1 MGVLLKAHLPSV
13 SGFQSQQEGGEGMGL
28 TRTEPLGGHRAPCPG
43 SFHLFQLGP
52 ECTLRQSGPL
62 QLCVT
67 ENNSH
72 CLQQKKKK
80 RYYGVGTEARLGPV

>member
-1 MGVLLKAHLPSV
+1 M
-13 SGFQSQQEGGEGMGL
+13 EL
-28 TRTEPLGGHRAPCPG
+28 TCTEPLGGHWAPCPG
-43 SFHLFQLGP
+43 FFHLFQLGP
-52 ECTLRQSGPL
+52 ECTLRQTEPL

-80 RYYGVGTEARLGPV
+80 KILWGGHRGVARTSVTGTHSFQARLSSLFLLCDPW